1 MCAQKTTKKIGA
13 ATRSLIKEQLLPE
26 FNFIGYCNTDDANK
40 YTSGAKFIDAQ
51 FVRAARDEGLLMPLY
66 SAEGPARQPDGSV
79 QDGIVDYYS
88 PLQLYIVTQLRKN
101 IVLNGRLWDPGS
113 VESYPDKPVEERPR
127 YIAWGSGMAFL
138 VRDADDP
145 ARKKSDDVL
154 FNPYLLTATFDAFLR
169 FIHTTPLKDKYKMP
183 MDESDIFE
191 SVATF
196 DHDLT
201 AIVSLLDELKQYRL
215 DAKKLNFLR
224 THVAQAAAIID
235 PLELW
240 YYYID
245 RHPSPKKSLLKGDA
259 RVAQKLYKIYNL
271 ITDVWQR
278 VTGEESKP
286 LLELVA
292 GEIGSGYLTPRTEYL
307 HGTDVQAMK
316 QSIDG
321 FNTWSRIRGN
331 GKYVTKQIREAL
343 AKTVTGLDDYENRYG
358 DRSYGG
364 SYRTREDHG
373 VRYDQL
379 DEISKKH
386 FDQWRLQTHDEEE
399 WATIEDVISYRLSDI
414 QRSLSTVYR
423 DVSEQHRAITS
434 EAWDMPKHFNHTFW
448 MQHPVLSQEER
459 MKVFQ
464 KESKRLTAHARACQ
478 EKEREFWGAVSSTRL
493 AFCKICRKRPIQ
505 LHTDSNRRGF
515 ESQPTICD
523 ECVREKKEL
532 PDNTK
537 DAEWK
542 CPHCH
547 AVICKFV
554 HSNTLSG
561 RMLNKAPFI
570 IELTYGSLTIRA
582 KCPKCNEDLDRQVE
596 WGWLP

>member
-1 MCAQKTTKKIGA
+1 MRAQKTTTKTGA
-13 ATRSLIKEQLLPE
+13 TTPSLIKEQLLPE
-26 FNFIGYCNTDDANK
+26 FAFIGYCNTDDANK

-51 FVRAARDEGLLMPLY
+51 FVRAAKDEGLLTPLY
-66 SAEGPARQPDGSV
+66 SAEGPVRQLDGSV
-79 QDGIVDYYS
+79 QNGIVDYYS
-88 PLQLYIVTQLRKN
+88 PLQLLIVTQLRKN

-113 VESYPDKPVEERPR
+113 VESYPDKPIEERPR

-138 VRDADDP
+138 VRDANDP

-154 FNPYLLTATFDAFLR
+154 FNPYLLTATFDALLR

-183 MDESDIFE
+183 IDESDMFE

-196 DHDLT
+196 NHDLS
-201 AIVSLLDELKQYRL
+201 AVVSLPEELKQYRL
-215 DAKKLNFLR
+215 DAKKLTFLR

-240 YYYID
+240 YYYIN
-245 RHPSPKKSLLKGDA
+245 RHPNSKKSFLKGDA
-259 RVAQKLYKIYNL
+259 RVAQKLYKIYDL
-271 ITDVWQR
+271 ITDVWER

-286 LLELVA
+286 LLELAA
-292 GEIGSGYLTPRTEYL
+292 GELGGGYLTPRTEYL
-307 HGTDVQAMK
+307 HGTDVQAMRH
-316 QSIDG
+316 SIDG
-321 FNTWSRIRGN
+321 FKAWSRIRGN
-331 GKYVTKQIREAL
+331 GKYDTAQIRASL
-343 AKTVTGLDDYENRYG
+343 TKVVTDLDDFKKRYG

-364 SYRTREDHG
+364 SYRIRENHG
-373 VRYDQL
+373 VQRDQL
-379 DEISKKH
+379 DDISKTR
-386 FDQWRLQTHDEEE
+386 FDQWRLQRQDAEE
-399 WATIEDVISYRLSDI
+399 WETIEDVIDYRINEI
-414 QRSLSTVYR
+414 QRALSTVYHTVGTQLR
-423 DVSEQHRAITS
+423 NITTA
-434 EAWDMPKHFNHTFW
+434 AWDMPKHFNHTFW
-448 MQHPVLSQEER
+448 AQHPVVSQQER
-459 MKVFQ
+459 MKLFQ

-505 LHTDSNRRGF
+505 LHTDSNRHGF

-582 KCPKCNEDLDRQVE
+582 KCPKCDEDLERQVD